1 VLEKHSPVAENASRL
16 GGVNADEAGGGG
28 NHSRCDLNKHAG
40 SFRLVR
46 EITVAGN
53 GPLPQETTRPGFIT
67 F

>member
-1 VLEKHSPVAENASRL
+1 
-16 GGVNADEAGGGG
+16 
-28 NHSRCDLNKHAG
+28 
-40 SFRLVR
+40 VR